1 MSYFRL
7 IIPASPAM
15 AIRLVLDQHPE
26 IAIAGATRLTDAT
39 READPVLLILDAIR
53 GERALLDRAE
63 ADLRAGTVHVQ
74 DYRLALAAVQRA
86 YPKPAAA
93 PCS

>member
-1 MSYFRL
+1 VNRFRL

-15 AIRLVLDQHPE
+15 AVRLVFDAHPDTQ
-26 IAIAGATRLTDAT
+26 IVHATRLSDAT
-39 READPVLLILDAIR
+39 RDADPVQLLLDAIR
-53 GERALLDRAE
+53 GQRALLDRAE
-63 ADLRAGTVHVQ
+63 IDLRAGTVHVQ

-93 PCS
+93 PCT